1 MRARTQVVISIVCL
15 VAAAAV
21 GLGLYTAF
29 SRMVTTAQ
37 VVTPAVTIPA
47 GGLIESWMLTARE
60 VPRPLL
66 TEDIYTSAEELAGRV
81 AVAVLR
87 PGMVVYRPFAV
98 APTQFRLAE
107 DPALTVVSFP
117 VDPARAVGGQIQ
129 PGHRVD
135 VWRLVAVRPSA
146 TTPLS
151 EILTGQW
158 ATATLLVEGVPVV
171 DVRAAGGG
179 AVARQPQAVP
189 GQVDAGDS
197 ARSASSQPSL
207 QVLTV
212 AVPPAVAQEIL
223 SLVAQ
228 ERAGAELWV
237 SLSPLVREDTLAPAP
252 TVGADP
258 APLAEPSALPS
269 PTPGPVAAPTAA
281 PSPSP
286 APVSATVDGTGGE
299 RLLVRESPDG
309 PIVGSLAEGTR
320 VTVLGDP
327 MRIDGVEWLRIQ
339 CDELSGWV
347 VGSYLTL
354 GGDE

>member
-1 MRARTQVVISIVCL
+1 MRVRTQIVISIVCL
-15 VAAAAV
+15 VVAAAV

-29 SRMVTTAQ
+29 SRMVTIAQ

-47 GGLIESWMLTARE
+47 GALIEGWMLTTRE

-81 AVAVLR
+81 AVTVLR

-98 APTQFRLAE
+98 SPSEFRLVE

-146 TTPLS
+146 TSPLP
-151 EILTGQW
+151 EILSGQW

-189 GQVDAGDS
+189 GQVDTGDS
-197 ARSASSQPSL
+197 ARSTSSQPSL

-212 AVPPAVAQEIL
+212 AVPPQVAQEIL

-237 SLSPLVREDTLAPAP
+237 SLSPLVREDSPAP
-252 TVGADP
+252 TPTVGVDP
-258 APLAEPSALPS
+258 VPLAEPSAVPS
-269 PTPGPVAAPTAA
+269 PTPGPVATPP

-286 APVSATVDGTGGE
+286 TPPSASVHGTGGE

-309 PIVGSLAEGTR
+309 QIVGSLPEGTR

-327 MRIDGVEWLRIQ
+327 MPVDGVDWLRIQ

-347 VGSYLTL
+347 VGSYLTF